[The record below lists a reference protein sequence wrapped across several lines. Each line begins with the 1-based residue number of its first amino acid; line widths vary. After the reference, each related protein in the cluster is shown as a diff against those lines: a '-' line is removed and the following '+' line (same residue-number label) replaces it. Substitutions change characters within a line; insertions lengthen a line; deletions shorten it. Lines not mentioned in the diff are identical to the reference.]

1 MRFIADLHIHSP
13 FSMATSRQT
22 TPAALYRFARLKG
35 IGLVATGDFTHP
47 EWRKILKRDLE
58 PAEPGL
64 FRLRE
69 DLAKEADA
77 DLPASCRGETRFILS
92 AEVSNIYKRADKTRK
107 VHNLL
112 YAPTLA
118 EAAAVGG
125 DIARRGAKI
134 RSDGRPISKIDSEDL
149 LRLFFGH
156 CPEGFAVPA
165 HVWTPHF
172 SVLGAFNRFA
182 SLEECYGEQTERLFA
197 VETGLSSDPPMNW
210 RLSSLDR
217 MTLISN
223 SDAHSPSKL
232 GREANLFDADL
243 SFAGVRDALRFPE
256 RGEFL
261 GTLEFYPEE
270 GKYHLDGHRACGR
283 RMTPEETRQ
292 HEGRCPD
299 CGRKVTVGVVHR
311 VAELA
316 DREQGFRP
324 EGAPGFESVIALKTV
339 LSEVLGVGENT
350 KRVAREYD
358 RVVAAFGGE
367 LAVLREAPIEAIEGE
382 GPPRLAEALARVRTG
397 DVRVEAGYDGEY
409 GVVRVFEQR
418 LEVGG

>member
-22 TPAALYRFARLKG
+22 TPAMLCRFARLKG

-47 EWRKILKRDLE
+47 EWRKILKRDLT

-69 DLAKEADA
+69 DLERKVATE
-77 DLPASCRGETRFILS
+77 LPASCRGETRFILS
-92 AEVSNIYKRADKTRK
+92 AEISNIYKRAGKTRK

-112 YAPTLA
+112 YAPTLE
-118 EAAAVGG
+118 EAAAMGA

-134 RSDGRPISKIDSEDL
+134 RSDGRPISKLDSEDML
-149 LRLFFGH
+149 GLFSGH

-165 HVWTPHF
+165 HLWTPHF
-172 SVLGAFNRFA
+172 SALGAFSGFT
-182 SLEECYGEQTERLFA
+182 SLEECYGDQTERIFA

-217 MTLISN
+217 VTLISN
-223 SDAHSPSKL
+223 SDAHSPGKL
-232 GREANLFDADL
+232 GREANLFDTDL
-243 SFAGVRDALRFPE
+243 SFAAVRDALRFPE

-283 RMTPEETRQ
+283 RMTPEETLQ

-316 DREQGFRP
+316 DRDAGFRP

-339 LSEVLGVGENT
+339 LSEVLGFGENT
-350 KRVAREYD
+350 KRVARDYD
-358 RVVAAFGGE
+358 RLVAAFGGE
-367 LAVLREAPIEAIEGE
+367 LPVLREAPIEALEQE
-382 GPPRLAEALARVRTG
+382 GPPRLADALRRVRAG
-397 DVRVEAGYDGEY
+397 DIHVEAGYDGEY
-409 GVVRVFEQR
+409 GVVRVFEN
-418 LEVGG
+418 G